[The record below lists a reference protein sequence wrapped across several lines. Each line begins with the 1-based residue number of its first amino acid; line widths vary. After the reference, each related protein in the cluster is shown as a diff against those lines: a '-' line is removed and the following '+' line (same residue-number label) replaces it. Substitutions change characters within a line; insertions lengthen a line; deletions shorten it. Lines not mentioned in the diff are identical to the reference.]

1 MLPICYPS
9 SPSPTTGL
17 PEAVAYALSSVS
29 GLTRWVDYI
38 PVKLVGSPLGM
49 NEQTTNLN
57 GFVPM
62 RLLGSAIGMAAWSD
76 YIPVYVDNSATEA
89 WVTSAT
95 GYIPYANSV
104 LGATTPSV
112 PSFYFNFSNP
122 QNVTLGAV
130 QARGN
135 ITSTQNA
142 VIAASVSPSRTTGV
156 APLYVNFDATGT
168 TSTLSANPSHELFFA
183 HDFGDAGAGTWANGV
198 QSSGLTSKNAG
209 YGPVT
214 GHVYETPGTYTVQ
227 MVVTDGVNTATKTG
241 TIVVQDPNTVYAGAL
256 TICIS
261 HSGNFTG
268 APSGAA
274 QVNTAGNTD
283 MYAAW
288 NTYKASNKRIL
299 FCKADTWTASA
310 TVDAGGLSNMIV
322 GGYGT
327 GAAHTFASGTLVSV
341 TPNTGIGV
349 MFQGGGANDVKF
361 CEFKIAANATH
372 YGCAATNTT
381 GINVTWYK
389 IETRGAY
396 AGFSIT
402 TGPLSMNS
410 LYKQPGNCIYEC
422 LVDQLYG
429 YAGLPTDTP
438 RVTGASASNGSPCIF
453 TSTGHPFKR
462 FNRVRLSGTAPTG
475 LNTSTDY
482 YISASNLT
490 ANTFSLTA
498 SITVDTPLASSSTAT
513 CDVTAKSLGGG
524 MGAFVSMTNGGI
536 MGSYFDNGNNG
547 EQVIR
552 IPYFVGSHINNNYL
566 ARPNQG
572 KNILK
577 IQSRLYENI
586 VGVSSGYSEKLSI
599 SGNIF
604 SLRGGYSLG
613 AAIPNNGQ
621 TATRVGEPSI
631 IMGFG
636 NSGEGGDANEYCRN
650 IIVEQNFTR
659 DTLGSPTD
667 NMIFIAVNCPNVTV
681 RNNIADFSKGDRS
694 TGFAGSYSYT
704 WGSFASITT
713 STPGQQTTGV
723 RIYNNTMYSNLS
735 NAERFY
741 FVRYIDSVYT
751 DADDITI
758 KNNLYYTPFHSNA
771 DRGAFYNQNGAAG
784 PTLAV
789 SNNSDTVAGSSV
801 TPAPGFVAQ
810 PPVLLT
816 DWRPNTGSYAIGTG
830 AALPVMRDFNNVTR
844 VGAGNHLGA
853 VLP

>member
-1 MLPICYPS
+1 MFKPQLKSPLRNTIMRALLAGGS
-9 SPSPTTGL
+9 SPS
-17 PEAVAYALSSVS
+17 A
-29 GLTRWVDYI
+29 
-38 PVKLVGSPLGM
+38 
-49 NEQTTNLN
+49 
-57 GFVPM
+57 
-62 RLLGSAIGMAAWSD
+62 
-76 YIPVYVDNSATEA
+76 
-89 WVTSAT
+89 
-95 GYIPYANSV
+95 
-104 LGATTPSV
+104 

-122 QNVTLGAV
+122 SNVTLGAA

-168 TSTLSANPSHELFFA
+168 TSTLSTNPSHELFFA
-183 HDFGDAGAGTWANGV
+183 HDFGDSGAGVWANGV

-214 GHVYETPGTYTVQ
+214 GHVYETPGTFPYTLVI
-227 MVVTDGVNTATKTG
+227 TDGVNTVTKTG
-241 TIVVQDPNTVYAGAL
+241 TVVVLDPNVVYDPAYGAGYE

-261 HSGNFTG
+261 NSNNFTG
-268 APSGAA
+268 APGTGALPGVATYINRSGD
-274 QVNTAGNTD
+274 TD

-288 NTYKASNKRIL
+288 NTYKASKKRIL
-299 FCKADTWTASA
+299 FCKADAWTASA
-310 TVDAGGLSNMIV
+310 TVDAGGLSNVIV

-327 GAAHTFASGTLVSV
+327 GTAHTFASGTLVSV
-341 TPNTGIGV
+341 TPNTGAAIGV

-361 CEFKIAANATH
+361 CEFNITANATH
-372 YGCAATNTT
+372 YGCSATNTT
-381 GINVTWYK
+381 GTNVTWYK

-402 TGPLSMNS
+402 TGPLTMNS
-410 LYKQPGNCIYEC
+410 LYQHPGSCIYEC

-429 YAGLPTDTP
+429 YAGWPTDTP
-438 RVTGASASNGSPCIF
+438 RVTGASASNGSPCVF

-490 ANTFSLTA
+490 ANTFSLSA
-498 SITVDTPLASSSTAT
+498 SITEDTPLASSSTAT
-513 CDVTAKSLGGG
+513 CDVTAQSLGGG
-524 MGAFVSMTNGGI
+524 MGAFVTMTRGGI

-552 IPYFVGSHINNNYL
+552 SMYFVSSHINNNYL

-572 KNILK
+572 KNIVKLHCRK
-577 IQSRLYENI
+577 YENI
-586 VGVSSGYSEKLSI
+586 VGIPGITGYSEKLVI
-599 SGNIF
+599 SGNF
-604 SLRGGYSLG
+604 LDLRGGYSEG
-613 AAIPNNGQ
+613 SVIPNNGQ
-621 TATRVGEPSI
+621 IAGRVGDPSI

-636 NSGEGGDANEYCRN
+636 NTGEAGTLNEYCRN
-650 IIVEQNFTR
+650 IIVENNFTQ

-667 NMIFIAVNCPNVTV
+667 SMHFISVNCPDVTV
-681 RNNIADFSKGDRS
+681 RNNIADFSKGVNR
-694 TGFAGSYSYT
+694 GAAFAGHYAYT
-704 WGSFASITT
+704 WGSFAKVTT

-751 DADDITI
+751 DADDITV
-758 KNNLYYTPFHSNA
+758 KNNIYYTPFHPNA
-771 DRGAFYNQNGAAG
+771 DRGAFYNQNDACG
-784 PTLAV
+784 PTIVV
-789 SNNSDTVAGSSV
+789 SNNSDVVAGSSV